1 MSIQWGP
8 LLAVFVVSL
17 GSTIAVVVLI
27 TVAMLGWSRRAA
39 RVGDM
44 GISAV
49 RSSTEQRRVPSR

>member
-17 GSTIAVVVLI
+17 GSTVAVVVLI
-27 TVAMLGWSRRAA
+27 TVAMLGWSRRAD

-49 RSSTEQRRVPSR
+49 RSSTEQR